1 MPTIQEQLD
10 ELARTV
16 EACRSVLPAV
26 EAAVPPLLET
36 LRAGGRVLSC
46 GNGGSAADAMH
57 LAEELVGRY
66 NRDRRAYSAIC
77 LNADATALTCI
88 ANDWNFDAVF
98 SRQVEAHGRPGDLL
112 VAFTT
117 SGKSPNIAA
126 ALQAAKKAGVK
137 TLLLT
142 GKTGG
147 TCLALADHAVV
158 VPSENTARIQEIHGW
173 ILHVLLEAVETLP
186 AA

>member
-1 MPTIQEQLD
+1 
-10 ELARTV
+10 
-16 EACRSVLPAV
+16 
-26 EAAVPPLLET
+26 
-36 LRAGGRVLSC
+36 
-46 GNGGSAADAMH
+46 
-57 LAEELVGRY
+57 
-66 NRDRRAYSAIC
+66 

-88 ANDWNFDAVF
+88 ANDWNFEAVF

-126 ALQAAKKAGVK
+126 ALQTARRSGMK

-147 TCLALADHAVV
+147 TCLALADQAVV
-158 VPSENTARIQEIHGW
+158 VPSDNTARIQEIHGW